1 MFVFADRY
9 LAISRPLLYVPVRTP
24 RLVFCWILAVNIL
37 SGNYPPSHHPATTKL
52 NQVTFLYFPV
62 LVSAP
67 VFFAWSDSRHHA
79 QIFNGSA
86 QVSLL
91 DFI

>member
-37 SGNYPPSHHPATTKL
+37 SGIHSLSQPVSQL
-52 NQVTFLYFPV
+52 NEVTFLYFSV

-67 VFFAWSDSRHHA
+67 VFFAWSDSRHQA
-79 QIFNGSA
+79 QIFNDSA